1 MKGVVFS
8 LLSAVMML
16 SMPLDAREAPSGDD
30 AGPVP
35 DAEVARA
42 QFTSAVKDREPVDQL
57 VVLTAPARSIFF
69 FTDVRNMEGRVVVH
83 NWEYQGKLMSVV
95 PFQVGGPRWRVF
107 SRMELEPQQTGEW
120 SVVVTDKDTGWPL
133 YTELFRYDAASAG
146 ASGQG
151 SAPLSE

>member
-1 MKGVVFS
+1 MKGVVIGQ
-8 LLSAVMML
+8 LCAIVML
-16 SMPLDAREAPSGDD
+16 SMPLDAREVASGDD

-35 DAEVARA
+35 GAEVARA

-57 VVLTAPARSIFF
+57 VVLTAPARYIFF

-107 SRMELEPQQTGEW
+107 SKMELEPQQTGEW

-133 YTELFRYDAASAG
+133 YTELFRYDASVDG
-146 ASGQG
+146 RSGQ
-151 SAPLSE
+151 AAVPPSE